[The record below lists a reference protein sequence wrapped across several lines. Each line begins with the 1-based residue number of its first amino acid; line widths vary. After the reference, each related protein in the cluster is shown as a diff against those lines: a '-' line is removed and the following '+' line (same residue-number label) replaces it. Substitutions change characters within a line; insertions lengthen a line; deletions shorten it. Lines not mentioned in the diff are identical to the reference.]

1 MCDHEKI
8 TAGYLV
14 QPKDNI
20 YTSPQASQPLDVNQM
35 YVVLEN
41 KNGWCT
47 CYYPGHVKLTTKLWE
62 GWLKPIGKIE
72 AYCHNTIKEFVD
84 VLF

>member
-1 MCDHEKI
+1 MCKCEKI
-8 TAGYLV
+8 VAGHLV

-20 YTSPQASQPLDVNQM
+20 YASPQDENPLETDQV

-41 KNGWCT
+41 TNGWCK
-47 CYYPGHVKLTTKLWE
+47 CYYPGAKCTTMLWE
-62 GWLKPIGKIE
+62 GWLEPIGKIQ
-72 AYCHNTIKEFVD
+72 AYYHDTIKELVD

>member
-1 MCDHEKI
+1 MCNREKI
-8 TAGYLV
+8 AAGYLV

-20 YTSPQASQPLDVNQM
+20 YASPQDENPLEIDQV

-47 CYYPGHVKLTTKLWE
+47 CYYPGAKCTTVLWE
-62 GWLKPIGKIE
+62 GWLEPIGKIE
-72 AYCHNTIKEFVD
+72 AYYHDTIKELVD

>member
-1 MCDHEKI
+1 MCNCEKLV
-8 TAGYLV
+8 AGHIV

-20 YTSPQASQPLDVNQM
+20 YASPQDENPLETDQA

-47 CYYPGHVKLTTKLWE
+47 CYDPDAKCTMTLWE
-62 GWLKPIGKIE
+62 GWLEPIGKIV
-72 AYCHNTIKEFVD
+72 AYYHDTIKELTD